1 MIVSPIWESVG
12 FCLVIRIYCT
22 KKDKLNTGEVGFE
35 PTTGIL
41 EIRRGRIRTH
51 DKDFGDPYYNQLNYT
66 PLLKN

>member
-1 MIVSPIWESVG
+1 VSQGIINSSQVSG
-12 FCLVIRIYCT
+12 FIKNFVSLC
-22 KKDKLNTGEVGFE
+22 NEAGEVGFE

-66 PLLKN
+66 PLLKT